1 MPLRS
6 EEGAGTPFFQGDSC
20 GGRPIHLT
28 GKSRFELVT
37 GVQGTVPAA
46 LGGVPGNHMMTH
58 LMELA
63 VGLVAAGLTTMMGFF
78 ATKLV
83 IEGMA
88 RKLHG

>member
-1 MPLRS
+1 VHASLREIS
-6 EEGAGTPFFQGDSC
+6 
-20 GGRPIHLT
+20 
-28 GKSRFELVT
+28 SRRELFRRAAKARQQLAI
-37 GVQGTVPAA
+37 GVHESVPAA
-46 LGGVPGNHMMTH
+46 PAGLPGNHMMTH
-58 LMELA
+58 LMEVA

>member
-1 MPLRS
+1 MGQRRS
-6 EEGAGTPFFQGDSC
+6 TKGCAVFREKHC
-20 GGRPIHLT
+20 GHR
-28 GKSRFELVT
+28 RFGNAVSASQKLAT
-37 GVQGTVPAA
+37 GVHEAVQAGLAS
-46 LGGVPGNHMMTH
+46 LPGNHMMMR
-58 LMELA
+58 LMEVA

>member
-1 MPLRS
+1 MRKNALQPGKLQRS
-6 EEGAGTPFFQGDSC
+6 WAVAVGAEFPA
-20 GGRPIHLT
+20 
-28 GKSRFELVT
+28 EVAT
-37 GVQGTVPAA
+37 GVLEGILAVPAR
-46 LGGVPGNHMMTH
+46 LPEKHMMTH
-58 LMELA
+58 LMEVA